1 MPTLA
6 SLHYFAHESLN
17 YSRPAMILIHGA
29 GAHHLFWPP
38 QIRRL
43 AGQRTF
49 ALDLPGHGR
58 SGGVGHHRI
67 EDYVASVL
75 DLMRGLGVNAA
86 VWVGHSMGGA
96 IALEAALRH
105 PQRVLG
111 LGLIGSGARLRV
123 DPVMLR
129 KSSEEATFSAALSMM
144 GARSFSAATPPRL
157 RELAMQRMSEM
168 RSTVLHGDW
177 MACDNF
183 DVMDRLST
191 IDRPALIVCGVED
204 QMTPVGY
211 SKYLQ
216 AHIPGSQLH
225 IIPDAG
231 HMVMLEQPD
240 RTAQLLDR
248 FLESIAYQPGL

>member
-1 MPTLA
+1 
-6 SLHYFAHESLN
+6 
-17 YSRPAMILIHGA
+17 
-29 GAHHLFWPP
+29 
-38 QIRRL
+38 
-43 AGQRTF
+43 
-49 ALDLPGHGR
+49 
-58 SGGVGHHRI
+58 
-67 EDYVASVL
+67 
-75 DLMRGLGVNAA
+75 
-86 VWVGHSMGGA
+86 
-96 IALEAALRH
+96 
-105 PQRVLG
+105 
-111 LGLIGSGARLRV
+111 
-123 DPVMLR
+123 
-129 KSSEEATFSAALSMM
+129 
-144 GARSFSAATPPRL
+144 
-157 RELAMQRMSEM
+157 MQRMSEM

-204 QMTPVGY
+204 QMTPVEY
-211 SKYLQ
+211 SKYLH